1 MEVPRKRDTK
11 YPASS
16 KPNNTPT
23 SSSSS
28 LPQVSSSTTSG
39 AALTTSGD
47 ALTTSGA
54 ALTTSGAALPTSG
67 AAVTTEKPPLGDVE
81 APKGT
86 ISFTNPC
93 NKTYTDAIAVPSEDG
108 KSCLVRECRTFNET
122 SGLYEKNCKLSA
134 AEDGKF
140 LIETDHF
147 TEFTVAEY
155 EEKGNSEMLVDII
168 ETTSFDFYT
177 SDAWYLF
184 IAVIC
189 IFGVALIAG
198 LISDCV
204 ATTSTAV
211 HPVGSTSPLDIP
223 ADFKCS
229 ALLHLRNPVRL
240 FTLTTP
246 RFSRFFRIL
255 FYFCYVFFLY
265 GLSGQL
271 SQHIALFLA
280 VGVIGGF
287 AGIVLNIL
295 KGFYVSGGWIG

>member
-1 MEVPRKRDTK
+1 M
-11 YPASS
+11 
-16 KPNNTPT
+16 
-23 SSSSS
+23 
-28 LPQVSSSTTSG
+28 
-39 AALTTSGD
+39 
-47 ALTTSGA
+47 
-54 ALTTSGAALPTSG
+54 
-67 AAVTTEKPPLGDVE
+67 
-81 APKGT
+81 
-86 ISFTNPC
+86 
-93 NKTYTDAIAVPSEDG
+93 PSEDG
-108 KSCLVRECRTFNET
+108 KSCLIRECRTLNEET
-122 SGLYEKNCKLSA
+122 GLYEKNCKLNA

-147 TEFTVAEY
+147 TEFIVAEF
-155 EEKGNSEMLVDII
+155 EEKGNSEMLVDVI
-168 ETTSFDFYT
+168 ETSSFDFYT

-198 LISDCV
+198 IISDCV

-211 HPVGSTSPLDIP
+211 YPVGTNNNVSEIP
-223 ADFKCS
+223 SEIKCS
-229 ALLHLRNPVRL
+229 ALLHMRNPVRL
-240 FTLTTP
+240 ITLNTP

-287 AGIVLNIL
+287 AGILLNFL
-295 KGFYVSGGWIG
+295 KGFYANGGWIG